1 MPTMIYLLRIDDFSA
16 AHGSDPDLA
25 FAGASP
31 EALAAALTDALRT
44 PALFERWRGKQDEPD
59 QVPAALGATD
69 TTASVHATQQDLH
82 VELEVR
88 TRLPH
93 ALLKQRLDWLI
104 GTHWTL
110 RDVRAG

>member
-1 MPTMIYLLRIDDFSA
+1 MPTMIYLLRIDDFAA
-16 AHGSDPDLA
+16 AHGADPELA

-31 EALAAALTDALRT
+31 EALVAALTDALRT

-69 TTASVHATQQDLH
+69 ATASVHAAQHDLH

-104 GTHWTL
+104 GAHWTL

>member
-1 MPTMIYLLRIDDFSA
+1 MIYLLHIDDFSA
-16 AHGSDPDLA
+16 ARGSDPGLA

-31 EALAAALTDALRT
+31 AALAAALTDALRT
-44 PALFERWRGKQDEPD
+44 PVLFERWRARQDDPD
-59 QVPAALGATD
+59 AVPAALGAID
-69 TTASVHATQQDLH
+69 AAASVSATQQDLH
-82 VELEVR
+82 VEIEVR

-104 GTHWTL
+104 GAHWTL